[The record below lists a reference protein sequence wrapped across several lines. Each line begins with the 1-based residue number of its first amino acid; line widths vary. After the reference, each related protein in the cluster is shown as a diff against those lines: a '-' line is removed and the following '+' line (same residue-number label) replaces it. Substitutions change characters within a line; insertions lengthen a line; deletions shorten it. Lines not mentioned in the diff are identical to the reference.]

1 MKLSG
6 KKAPGGKS
14 PDDGKAPGG
23 KSPDDGKA
31 PGCKAPVEMSLYAII
46 SGNKFVGNGS

>member
-6 KKAPGGKS
+6 K
-14 PDDGKAPGG
+14 KAPGG

-31 PGCKAPVEMSLYAII
+31 PGCKAPVEMAPYAII